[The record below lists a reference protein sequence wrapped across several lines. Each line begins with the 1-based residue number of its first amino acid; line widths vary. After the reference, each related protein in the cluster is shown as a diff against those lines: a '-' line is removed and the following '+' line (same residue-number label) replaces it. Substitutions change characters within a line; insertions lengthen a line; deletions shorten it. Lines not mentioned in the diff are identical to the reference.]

1 MTPVVLLEPRISSRI
16 FEKIQMAVML
26 FSVDWGKLIHEKN
39 QKAKISGTVP
49 LISIDVI
56 EGWERNSLQTM

>member
-1 MTPVVLLEPRISSRI
+1 
-16 FEKIQMAVML
+16 MAVML